1 MATVAAPDT
10 GEAIMQNAAIE
21 KPVNNLSHI
30 RLEEP
35 ILFRKTLV
43 LDLFKSLEVVLHA
56 LIVV

>member
-30 RLEEP
+30 RPEEP
-35 ILFRKTLV
+35 VLLRKPLV
-43 LDLFKSLEVVLHA
+43 IDLFKPLEVVLHA
-56 LIVV
+56 LIVL